1 MTRAQSDLNGDLAH
15 QQPRQN
21 GLLSFA
27 VGLALVLWLP
37 IGLLGAPLDTPD
49 GLIHLGW
56 AASWA
61 QQIRGGWWWPLWSDL
76 NWAGAGSAA
85 LQLYPPLFRLM
96 AGIPIALG
104 IPPARALELALLLLL
119 ILNNLGAACLAR
131 LWLRPGRW
139 PWVLVALAAL
149 NPYLFVNVTIRGA
162 WPEAM
167 GQLLLW
173 WLALGWL
180 GLERRRRWGLPVATL
195 ALAGILL
202 SNWNSAQLSLLAWG
216 LGLAVLIRP
225 HPNWRAMR
233 RWCLVPVG
241 AIAITAAFW
250 GPALAAMGQV
260 RPPIPNYLFTYEFLF
275 AHHPGRIVLADLL
288 WIQAALILVLVLV
301 RWLGWG
307 WRGLAWD
314 GAGDLGS
321 TEDTSYGSHGN
332 QEGAYLASWGLLLAC
347 FGIWMM
353 LPISEPIY
361 QLLVPLQR
369 IQFPWRWLGPTWFG
383 ALLWL
388 SSPGALPV
396 GTDQPRSVLRRG
408 AWLGAITLAAVL
420 WVDSLSRFR
429 ENILGHHPSE
439 LERRSLNRLL
449 ACDPLVPCP
458 AGVNALPPTGEL
470 SKRFVALGDGRI
482 ALTGVPDYSP
492 AGIPESSWVR
502 RMQTFWVPAWPQQTW
517 VAFLGEGAPEKAGQG
532 SRPGSADL
540 VDHGPTQRLI
550 RVEAPTPGRLRV
562 MQWAYP
568 AWTVQKRRVG
578 AISWETPLPFSG
590 PNQARDQEGWI
601 SVPLDAGSWEVALT
615 YGSRR

>member
-1 MTRAQSDLNGDLAH
+1 MG
-15 QQPRQN
+15 QPLERSWRGPLGRSGS
-21 GLLSFA
+21 GLIGFA
-27 VGLALVLWLP
+27 LGLALLLWLP
-37 IGLLGAPLDTPD
+37 IGLLGVPIDTPD

-56 AASWA
+56 AAAWA
-61 QQIRGGWWWPLWSDL
+61 QQIRGGWLWPLWSDL

-119 ILNNLGAACLAR
+119 LLNNLGAACLAR

-139 PWVLVALAAL
+139 QWALVTLAAL
-149 NPYLFVNVTIRGA
+149 NPYLFVNVYIRGA

-180 GLERRRRWGLPVATL
+180 GLERQRRWGLAIGSL
-195 ALAGILL
+195 ALAGIVL
-202 SNWNSAQLSLLAWG
+202 SNWNSAQLSLLSWA

-225 HPNWRAMR
+225 RPDWAAIR
-233 RWCLVPVG
+233 RWCQVPVI
-241 AIAITAAFW
+241 AVAITAPFW
-250 GPALAAMGQV
+250 WPALAAMNQV
-260 RPPIPNYLFTYEFLF
+260 RPPIPNYLYKNEFLF
-275 AHHPGRIVLADLL
+275 AYHPGQISIADIL
-288 WIQAALILVLVLV
+288 WIQAATILVLLLV

-307 WRGLAWD
+307 WRGLAWAAPID
-314 GAGDLGS
+314 ASKGIAKS
-321 TEDTSYGSHGN
+321 VSAESKQ
-332 QEGAYLASWGLLLAC
+332 QEAVPLARWGLLLAC
-347 FGIWMM
+347 CGILMM

-361 QLLVPLQR
+361 QLLLPLRR

-388 SSPGALPV
+388 SSPGVLAHAPN
-396 GTDQPRSVLRRG
+396 PSRSALRRG

-429 ENILGHHPSE
+429 DNILGHHPSE

-458 AGVNALPPTGEL
+458 DGLAALPPTGEL

-492 AGIPESSWVR
+492 AGIPERSWVH

-517 VAFLGEGAPEKAGQG
+517 ASFLGEGPAVERGQG
-532 SRPGSADL
+532 SAQL
-540 VDHGPTQRLI
+540 LEHGPTDRLI
-550 RVEAPTPGRLRV
+550 RVKAPTAGRLRV

-568 AWTVQKRRVG
+568 AWTVQKRRLG
-578 AISWETPLPFSG
+578 AISWENPLPFSG
-590 PNQARDQEGWI
+590 PNQARDQDGWI
-601 SVPLDAGSWEVALT
+601 SVPLDAGTWEVALT

>member
-1 MTRAQSDLNGDLAH
+1 MRLALG
-15 QQPRQN
+15 QAWWGSGGRSGA
-21 GLLSFA
+21 GLIGFA
-27 VGLALVLWLP
+27 LGLALLLWLP

-56 AASWA
+56 AAAWA
-61 QQIRGGWWWPLWSDL
+61 QQIRGGWLWPLWSDL

-96 AGIPIALG
+96 VGIPIALG

-119 ILNNLGAACLAR
+119 LLNNLGAACLAR

-202 SNWNSAQLSLLAWG
+202 SNWNSAQLSLLAWC
-216 LGLAVLIRP
+216 LGLAVLIKP
-225 HPNWRAMR
+225 HPNWRTMR

-307 WRGLAWD
+307 WRGLAWA
-314 GAGDLGS
+314 GVGDLN
-321 TEDTSYGSHGN
+321 TEEANNIESAGN
-332 QEGAYLASWGLLLAC
+332 QEGAPLASWGLLLAC
-347 FGIWMM
+347 FGILMM

-388 SSPGALPV
+388 TSPGALPV
-396 GTDQPRSVLRRG
+396 GTDQPLSVLRRG

-458 AGVNALPPTGEL
+458 AGVDALPPTGEL
-470 SKRFVALGDGRI
+470 SKRFLALGDGRI

-517 VAFLGEGAPEKAGQG
+517 VAFLGEGAPERAGQG

-578 AISWETPLPFSG
+578 ATNWGNPLPFSG
-590 PNQARDQEGWI
+590 PNQARDGDGWI
-601 SVPLDAGSWEVALT
+601 SVPMDAGTWEVALT

>member
-1 MTRAQSDLNGDLAH
+1 MTATQLERDGDFAH
-15 QQPRQN
+15 PFLRQN
-21 GLLSFA
+21 GLLFFA
-27 VGLALVLWLP
+27 IGLALLLWLP

-56 AASWA
+56 AAAWA

-119 ILNNLGAACLAR
+119 MLNNLGAACLAR

-139 PWVLVALAAL
+139 QWALVTLAAL

-180 GLERRRRWGLPVATL
+180 GLERQRRWGLPVAIL

-216 LGLAVLIRP
+216 LGLAVLISNP
-225 HPNWRAMR
+225 PNWLAMR
-233 RWCLVPVG
+233 RWCLVPAG
-241 AIAITAAFW
+241 AITITAPFW

-288 WIQAALILVLVLV
+288 WIQAATIVVLVLV

-307 WRGLAWD
+307 WRGLAWA
-314 GAGDLGS
+314 GAGDLSRGEANTLGS
-321 TEDTSYGSHGN
+321 KAHP
-332 QEGAYLASWGLLLAC
+332 EGAPLARWGLLLTC
-347 FGIWMM
+347 FGILMM

-388 SSPGALPV
+388 SSPGALPL
-396 GTDQPRSVLRRG
+396 GSHQSRSVLRRG

-429 ENILGHHPSE
+429 QNILGHHPSE

-458 AGVNALPPTGEL
+458 DGVDALPPTGEL
-470 SKRFVALGDGRI
+470 SKRFLALGDGRI

-492 AGIPESSWVR
+492 VGIPERSWVR

-517 VAFLGEGAPEKAGQG
+517 VAFLGEGAPERAGQG
-532 SRPGSADL
+532 SRPGSAEL
-540 VDHGPTQRLI
+540 VEHGPTQRLI

-578 AISWETPLPFSG
+578 AINWENPLPFSG

-601 SVPLDAGSWEVALT
+601 SVPLDAGTWEVALT

>member
-307 WRGLAWD
+307 WPGLAWA
-314 GAGDLGS
+314 GAGGLNTEEADNIGS
-321 TEDTSYGSHGN
+321 ASN

-347 FGIWMM
+347 FGILMM

-492 AGIPESSWVR
+492 AGIPESSWVH

-517 VAFLGEGAPEKAGQG
+517 VAFLGEGEEPGT
-532 SRPGSADL
+532 RPGSADL

-578 AISWETPLPFSG
+578 AISWGNPLPFSG

-601 SVPLDAGSWEVALT
+601 SVPLDAGTWEVALT
-615 YGSRR
+615 YGSKR

>member
-1 MTRAQSDLNGDLAH
+1 MTATKLERDGAFAH
-15 QQPRQN
+15 PFRRQN
-21 GLLSFA
+21 GLLFFA
-27 VGLALVLWLP
+27 IGLALLIWLP

-56 AASWA
+56 AAAWA

-96 AGIPIALG
+96 AGIPIAMG

-119 ILNNLGAACLAR
+119 VLNNLGAACLAR

-139 PWVLVALAAL
+139 QWALVTLAAL

-180 GLERRRRWGLPVATL
+180 GLERQRRWGLPVAIL

-216 LGLAVLIRP
+216 LGLAVLISNP
-225 HPNWRAMR
+225 PNWRAMR
-233 RWCLVPVG
+233 RWCLVPAG
-241 AIAITAAFW
+241 AITITAPFW

-288 WIQAALILVLVLV
+288 WIQAATIVVLLLV

-307 WRGLAWD
+307 WRGLAWA
-314 GAGDLGS
+314 GASDLHTCEANTLVSEAHPEAAPLGR
-321 TEDTSYGSHGN
+321 
-332 QEGAYLASWGLLLAC
+332 WGLLLTC
-347 FGIWMM
+347 FGILMM

-361 QLLVPLQR
+361 QVLVPLQR

-388 SSPGALPV
+388 SSPGALPL
-396 GTDQPRSVLRRG
+396 GSHQPRSVLRRG
-408 AWLGAITLAAVL
+408 AWLGAITLATVL

-429 ENILGHHPSE
+429 QNILGHHPSE

-458 AGVNALPPTGEL
+458 DGVDALPPTGEL

-492 AGIPESSWVR
+492 VGIPERSWVR

-517 VAFLGEGAPEKAGQG
+517 VAFLEEGEDQG
-532 SRPGSADL
+532 KRPGSAEL
-540 VDHGPTQRLI
+540 VAHGPTQRLI
-550 RVEAPTPGRLRV
+550 RVEAPTSGRLRV

-578 AISWETPLPFSG
+578 ATSWDNPLPFSG

-601 SVPLDAGSWEVALT
+601 SVPLDVGTWEVALT
-615 YGSRR
+615 YGSKR

>member
-1 MTRAQSDLNGDLAH
+1 L
-15 QQPRQN
+15 RQLGKRSWQESLGRS
-21 GLLSFA
+21 GLIGFA
-27 VGLALVLWLP
+27 LGLALLLWLP

-119 ILNNLGAACLAR
+119 VLNNLGAACLAR
-131 LWLRPGRW
+131 LWLQPGRW

-288 WIQAALILVLVLV
+288 WIQAAVILVLGLV

-388 SSPGALPV
+388 SSPGALPI

-429 ENILGHHPSE
+429 NNILGHHPSE

-458 AGVNALPPTGEL
+458 DGVNALPPTGEL
-470 SKRFVALGDGRI
+470 SKRFLALGDGRI

-517 VAFLGEGAPEKAGQG
+517 VAFLGEGAPERAGQG

-578 AISWETPLPFSG
+578 ATNWGNPLPFSG

-601 SVPLDAGSWEVALT
+601 SVPLAAGTWEVALT

>member
-1 MTRAQSDLNGDLAH
+1 M
-15 QQPRQN
+15 RQLEKRSWLGSLGGL
-21 GLLSFA
+21 GLLGYA
-27 VGLALVLWLP
+27 LGLTLLLWLP

-119 ILNNLGAACLAR
+119 LLNNLGAACLAR

-139 PWVLVALAAL
+139 RWALVSLAGL

-180 GLERRRRWGLPVATL
+180 GLARQRRWGLPVAVL
-195 ALAGILL
+195 ALGGIVL
-202 SNWNSAQLSLLAWG
+202 SNWNSAQLSLLAWA
-216 LGLAVLIRP
+216 LGLAVLMGP
-225 HPNWRAMR
+225 KPPWRAVR
-233 RWCLVPVG
+233 QWCLVPIG
-241 AIAITAAFW
+241 AMAITAPFW
-250 GPALAAMGQV
+250 APALAAMQLV
-260 RPPIPNYLFTYEFLF
+260 RPPIPNYLFTYEFFF
-275 AHHPGRIVLADLL
+275 APHPDRVVMADLL
-288 WIQAALILVLVLV
+288 WIQAATILVLVLV

-307 WRGLAWD
+307 WQGL
-314 GAGDLGS
+314 GGPSAGDGS
-321 TEDTSYGSHGN
+321 QG
-332 QEGAYLASWGLLLAC
+332 EGPTLERDGPPASPPLARWGLLLTG
-347 FGIWMM
+347 FGIVMM
-353 LPISEPIY
+353 LPIGEPIY
-361 QLLVPLQR
+361 HLLVPLQR

-396 GTDQPRSVLRRG
+396 TPNQPKSMLRRG

-429 ENILGHHPSE
+429 QNILGHHPTA
-439 LERRSLNRLL
+439 LERLALNRLL

-458 AGVNALPPTGEL
+458 EGLTALPPTGEL
-470 SKRFVALGDGRI
+470 SKRFLALGDGRI

-492 AGIPESSWVR
+492 VGIPERSWVH

-517 VAFLGEGAPEKAGQG
+517 AAFLGEGADQET
-532 SRPGSADL
+532 RPGSAEL
-540 VDHGPTQRLI
+540 LDHGPTHRLLRI
-550 RVEAPTPGRLRV
+550 DAPTSGRLRV

-568 AWTVQKRRVG
+568 AWTVQKRRIG
-578 AISWETPLPFSG
+578 ANRWDEPLPFSG
-590 PNQARDQEGWI
+590 VNQARDGDGWI
-601 SVPLDAGSWEVALT
+601 SVPLAAGSWEVALT
-615 YGSRR
+615 YGSKR

>member
-1 MTRAQSDLNGDLAH
+1 MTPAQSDLNGDLTH
-15 QQPRQN
+15 QKPRQN

-27 VGLALVLWLP
+27 VGLALLLWLP

-56 AASWA
+56 AAAWA

-104 IPPARALELALLLLL
+104 IPPARALELALLVLLL
-119 ILNNLGAACLAR
+119 LNNLGAACLAR

-225 HPNWRAMR
+225 HPNWVAMR

-275 AHHPGRIVLADLL
+275 ARHPGRIVLADLL
-288 WIQAALILVLVLV
+288 WIQAATILVLGLA

-307 WRGLAWD
+307 WRGLAWA
-314 GAGDLGS
+314 GAGDLNTEEADNIGS
-321 TEDTSYGSHGN
+321 AGN
-332 QEGAYLASWGLLLAC
+332 PEGAPLARWGLLLAC
-347 FGIWMM
+347 FGILMM

-361 QLLVPLQR
+361 QVLVPLQR

-388 SSPGALPV
+388 SSPGALPL

-458 AGVNALPPTGEL
+458 DGVNALPPTGEL

-517 VAFLGEGAPEKAGQG
+517 VAFSGEGEDQEMG
-532 SRPGSADL
+532 PGSAEL
-540 VDHGPTQRLI
+540 VQHGPTQRLI
-550 RVEAPTPGRLRV
+550 RVEAPTSGRLRV

-578 AISWETPLPFSG
+578 ATSWEAPLPFSG
-590 PNQARDQEGWI
+590 TNQARDQEGWI
-601 SVPLDAGSWEVALT
+601 SVPLDAGTWEVALT

>member
-1 MTRAQSDLNGDLAH
+1 MTATQLERGGDLGE
-15 QQPRQN
+15 QSPRQN
-21 GLLSFA
+21 ALLAFA
-27 VGLALVLWLP
+27 VWLALLIWLP

-119 ILNNLGAACLAR
+119 LLNNLGAACLAR

-139 PWVLVALAAL
+139 QWALVTLAAL
-149 NPYLFVNVTIRGA
+149 NPYLFVNVYIRGA

-167 GQLLLW
+167 GQILLW

-216 LGLAVLIRP
+216 LGLAVLISAQP
-225 HPNWRAMR
+225 SWRAIR

-241 AIAITAAFW
+241 AIAITAPFW
-250 GPALAAMGQV
+250 GPALAAMGLV
-260 RPPIPNYLFTYEFLF
+260 RPPIPNYLFTYEFFF
-275 AHHPGRIVLADLL
+275 ADHPGRIVLADLL
-288 WIQAALILVLVLV
+288 WIQAATIVVLMLV

-307 WRGLAWD
+307 WRGLGWAGPVD
-314 GAGDLGS
+314 LDKGKADSGAV
-321 TEDTSYGSHGN
+321 ERN
-332 QEGAYLASWGLLLAC
+332 QPEAAPLARWGLLLTC
-347 FGIWMM
+347 FGLLMM

-361 QLLVPLQR
+361 HLLVPLQR

-388 SSPGALPV
+388 SSPGALPHA
-396 GTDQPRSVLRRG
+396 PSPSRSALRRG

-429 ENILGHHPSE
+429 ENVLGHHPSE

-458 AGVNALPPTGEL
+458 DGLAALPPTGEL

-492 AGIPESSWVR
+492 AGIPESSWVH

-517 VAFLGEGAPEKAGQG
+517 AAFLGEGADEET
-532 SRPGSADL
+532 RPGSAEL
-540 VDHGPTQRLI
+540 VEHEPTQRLI
-550 RVEAPTPGRLRV
+550 RVEAPTQGRLRL

-590 PNQARDQEGWI
+590 PNQARDQDGWI
-601 SVPLDAGSWEVALT
+601 SVPLDAGNWEVALT
-615 YGSRR
+615 YGSKR

>member
-1 MTRAQSDLNGDLAH
+1 MTGGQPAPGGDLRH
-15 QQPRQN
+15 R
-21 GLLSFA
+21 GLGPNALLYFA
-27 VGLALVLWLP
+27 GCLALLAWLP
-37 IGLLGAPLDTPD
+37 IGLLGVPLDTPD

-56 AASWA
+56 AAAWA
-61 QQIRGGWWWPLWSDL
+61 QQVRGGWWWPLWSDL

-104 IPPARALELALLLLL
+104 IPPVRALEWALLLLL
-119 ILNNLGAACLAR
+119 VLNNLGAACLAR

-139 PWVLVALAAL
+139 QWVLGTLAAL
-149 NPYLFVNVTIRGA
+149 NPYLFVNVYIRGA

-180 GLERRRRWGLPVATL
+180 GLERRRRWGLAVAIL

-216 LGLAVLIRP
+216 LGLAALIKP
-225 HPNWRAMR
+225 GANGRAIG
-233 RWCLVPVG
+233 RWCLVPLG
-241 AIAITAAFW
+241 AIVITAPFW
-250 GPALAAMGQV
+250 APALGAMGLV
-260 RPPIPNYLFTYEFLF
+260 RPPIPNYLFTYEFFL
-275 AHHPGRIVLADLL
+275 ANDSGRVVLADLL
-288 WIQAALILVLVLV
+288 WIQAATILVLVLV
-301 RWLGWG
+301 RWLAWG
-307 WRGLAWD
+307 WRGLGWSREGD
-314 GAGDLGS
+314 ISAGEGNCVRS
-321 TEDTSYGSHGN
+321 IGN
-332 QEGAYLASWGLLLAC
+332 QDGPPLARWGLLLTC
-347 FGIWMM
+347 FGILMM

-361 QLLVPLQR
+361 QLLAPLQR

-383 ALLWL
+383 LLLWL

-420 WVDSLSRFR
+420 WVDSLGRFR
-429 ENILGHHPSE
+429 ENILGHHPSQ

-458 AGVNALPPTGEL
+458 DGLDALPPTGEL

-517 VAFLGEGAPEKAGQG
+517 VAFLADGAPERADQG
-532 SRPGSADL
+532 SQHGSAEL
-540 VDHGPTQRLI
+540 VEHGPTQRLI
-550 RVEAPTPGRLRV
+550 RVETPTPGRLRV

-590 PNQARDQEGWI
+590 TYQARDRDGWI
-601 SVPLDAGSWEVALT
+601 SVPLDPGSWEVALT
-615 YGSRR
+615 YGSKR

>member
-1 MTRAQSDLNGDLAH
+1 MTATKLERDGAFAH
-15 QQPRQN
+15 PFRRQN
-21 GLLSFA
+21 GLLFFA
-27 VGLALVLWLP
+27 IGLALLIWLP

-56 AASWA
+56 AAAWA

-119 ILNNLGAACLAR
+119 VLNNLGAACLAR

-139 PWVLVALAAL
+139 QWALVTLAAL

-180 GLERRRRWGLPVATL
+180 GLERQRRWGLPVAIL

-216 LGLAVLIRP
+216 LGLAVLISNP
-225 HPNWRAMR
+225 SNWRAMR
-233 RWCLVPVG
+233 RWCLVPAG
-241 AIAITAAFW
+241 AITITAPFW

-275 AHHPGRIVLADLL
+275 AHHPGRIVLSDLL
-288 WIQAALILVLVLV
+288 WIQAATIVVLVLV

-307 WRGLAWD
+307 WRGLAWAR
-314 GAGDLGS
+314 AGDLKTGEANTLGS
-321 TEDTSYGSHGN
+321 EAHPEAAPLGR
-332 QEGAYLASWGLLLAC
+332 WGLLLTC
-347 FGIWMM
+347 FGILMM

-396 GTDQPRSVLRRG
+396 SPNQPRSVLRRG

-429 ENILGHHPSE
+429 DNILGHHPSE

-449 ACDPLVPCP
+449 ACDPLVSCP
-458 AGVNALPPTGEL
+458 DGVDALPPTGEL
-470 SKRFVALGDGRI
+470 SKRFLALGDGRI

-492 AGIPESSWVR
+492 VGIPERSWVR

-517 VAFLGEGAPEKAGQG
+517 VAFLGEGAPERAGQG
-532 SRPGSADL
+532 SRPGSAEL
-540 VDHGPTQRLI
+540 VEHGPTQRLI

-578 AISWETPLPFSG
+578 AISWDNPLPFSG

-601 SVPLDAGSWEVALT
+601 SVPLDVGTWEVALT

>member
-1 MTRAQSDLNGDLAH
+1 MG
-15 QQPRQN
+15 QPLERSWRGPLGRSGS
-21 GLLSFA
+21 GLIGFA
-27 VGLALVLWLP
+27 LGLALLLWLP
-37 IGLLGAPLDTPD
+37 IGLLGVPIDTPD

-56 AASWA
+56 AAAWA
-61 QQIRGGWWWPLWSDL
+61 QQIRGGWLWPLWSDL

-119 ILNNLGAACLAR
+119 LLNNLGAACLAR

-139 PWVLVALAAL
+139 QWALVTLAAL
-149 NPYLFVNVTIRGA
+149 NPYLFVNVYIRGA

-180 GLERRRRWGLPVATL
+180 GLERQRRWGLAIGSL
-195 ALAGILL
+195 ALAGIVL
-202 SNWNSAQLSLLAWG
+202 SNWNSAQLSLLSWA

-225 HPNWRAMR
+225 RPDWAAIR
-233 RWCLVPVG
+233 RWCQVPVI
-241 AIAITAAFW
+241 AVAITAPFW
-250 GPALAAMGQV
+250 WPALAAMNQV
-260 RPPIPNYLFTYEFLF
+260 RPPIPNYLYKNEFLF
-275 AHHPGRIVLADLL
+275 AYHPGQISIADIL
-288 WIQAALILVLVLV
+288 WIQAATVLVLLLV

-307 WRGLAWD
+307 WRGLAWAAPID
-314 GAGDLGS
+314 ASKGIAKS
-321 TEDTSYGSHGN
+321 VSAESKQ
-332 QEGAYLASWGLLLAC
+332 QEAVPLARWGLLLAC
-347 FGIWMM
+347 CGILMM

-361 QLLVPLQR
+361 QLLLPLRR

-388 SSPGALPV
+388 SSPGVLAHAPN
-396 GTDQPRSVLRRG
+396 PSRSALRRG

-429 ENILGHHPSE
+429 DNILGHHPSE

-458 AGVNALPPTGEL
+458 DGLAALPPTGEL

-492 AGIPESSWVR
+492 AGIPERSWVH

-517 VAFLGEGAPEKAGQG
+517 AAFLGEGPAVEWGQG
-532 SRPGSADL
+532 SAQL
-540 VDHGPTQRLI
+540 LEHGPTDRLI
-550 RVEAPTPGRLRV
+550 RVKAPTAGRLRV

-578 AISWETPLPFSG
+578 GISWETPLPFSG
-590 PNQARDQEGWI
+590 PNQARDQDGWI
-601 SVPLDAGSWEVALT
+601 SVPLDAGTWEVALT

>member
-1 MTRAQSDLNGDLAH
+1 MRLALG
-15 QQPRQN
+15 QAWWGSGGRSGA
-21 GLLSFA
+21 GLIGFA
-27 VGLALVLWLP
+27 LGLALLLWLP

-56 AASWA
+56 AAAWA
-61 QQIRGGWWWPLWSDL
+61 QQIRGGWLWPLWSDL

-96 AGIPIALG
+96 VGIPIALG

-119 ILNNLGAACLAR
+119 LLNNLGAACLAR

-307 WRGLAWD
+307 WRGLAWA
-314 GAGDLGS
+314 GVGDLN
-321 TEDTSYGSHGN
+321 TEEANNIESAGN
-332 QEGAYLASWGLLLAC
+332 QEGAPLASWGLLLAC
-347 FGIWMM
+347 FGILMM

-388 SSPGALPV
+388 TSPGALPV
-396 GTDQPRSVLRRG
+396 GTDQPLSVLRRG

-458 AGVNALPPTGEL
+458 AGVDALPPTGEL
-470 SKRFVALGDGRI
+470 SKRFLALGDGRI

-517 VAFLGEGAPEKAGQG
+517 VAFLGEGAPESAAQG

-578 AISWETPLPFSG
+578 ATNWGNPLPFSG
-590 PNQARDQEGWI
+590 PNQARDGDGWI
-601 SVPLDAGSWEVALT
+601 SVPLDAGTWEVALT

>member
-1 MTRAQSDLNGDLAH
+1 MRLALG
-15 QQPRQN
+15 QAWLGSGGRSGA
-21 GLLSFA
+21 GLIGFA
-27 VGLALVLWLP
+27 LGLALLLWLP
-37 IGLLGAPLDTPD
+37 IGLLGAPIDTPD

-56 AASWA
+56 AAAWA

-96 AGIPIALG
+96 AGIPIAIG

-119 ILNNLGAACLAR
+119 VLNNLGAACLAR

-139 PWVLVALAAL
+139 RWVLVTLAAL

-180 GLERRRRWGLPVATL
+180 GLERRRLWGLVIASL
-195 ALAGILL
+195 ALAGIVL

-216 LGLAVLIRP
+216 LGLMMLIRP
-225 HPNWRAMR
+225 RPDWPALR
-233 RWCLVPVG
+233 RWCLVP
-241 AIAITAAFW
+241 AIAITITAPFW
-250 GPALAAMGQV
+250 WPALAAVGGV
-260 RPPIPNYLFTYEFLF
+260 RPPIPNYLYRNEFLF
-275 AHHPGRIVLADLL
+275 AHHPGQIMIADLL
-288 WIQAALILVLVLV
+288 WIQAATIVVLLLV

-307 WRGLAWD
+307 WRGLGWA
-314 GAGDLGS
+314 GAGNLGS
-321 TEDTSYGSHGN
+321 AEDSSYGSQGS
-332 QEGAYLASWGLLLAC
+332 QEGAPLASWGLLLTC
-347 FGIWMM
+347 FGILMM

-388 SSPGALPV
+388 TSAGTVTSPAAFQRL
-396 GTDQPRSVLRRG
+396 DQGRLRRG
-408 AWLGAITLAAVL
+408 AFLAAIALAAVL
-420 WVDSLSRFR
+420 WLDSLSRFR
-429 ENILGHHPSE
+429 TNLVGHHASA
-439 LERRSLNRLL
+439 LERLALNRLL
-449 ACDPLVPCP
+449 NCDPLVPCP
-458 AGVNALPPTGEL
+458 DGINALPPTGEL

-492 AGIPESSWVR
+492 AGIPERSWVR
-502 RMQTFWVPAWPQQTW
+502 RLQTFWIPAWPQETW
-517 VAFLGEGAPEKAGQG
+517 ASFTGEGIARLM
-532 SRPGSADL
+532 S
-540 VDHGPTQRLI
+540 HGPTNRLVL
-550 RVEAPTPGRLRV
+550 VEAKSPGRLRL

-568 AWTVQKRRVG
+568 AWTIQIRREGTERWG
-578 AISWETPLPFSG
+578 APMPFKG
-590 PNQARDQEGWI
+590 PRQARDHDGWV
-601 SVPLDAGSWEVALT
+601 SVPLGPGVWEVALT
-615 YGSRR
+615 YGRSL

>member
-1 MTRAQSDLNGDLAH
+1 M
-15 QQPRQN
+15 RQLCKRSWQESLGRS
-21 GLLSFA
+21 GLLGFA
-27 VGLALVLWLP
+27 LGLALLLWLP

-56 AASWA
+56 AAAWA

-119 ILNNLGAACLAR
+119 LLNNLGAACLAR

-216 LGLAVLIRP
+216 LGLAVMIRP

-275 AHHPGRIVLADLL
+275 AHHPGQIVLADLL
-288 WIQAALILVLVLV
+288 WIQAATILVLGLV

-332 QEGAYLASWGLLLAC
+332 QEGAPLASWGLLLAC
-347 FGIWMM
+347 FGILMM

-470 SKRFVALGDGRI
+470 SKRFLALGDGRI

-532 SRPGSADL
+532 CRPGSADL
-540 VDHGPTQRLI
+540 VDHGSTQRLI

-578 AISWETPLPFSG
+578 ATNWGNPLPFSG

-601 SVPLDAGSWEVALT
+601 SVPLDAGTWEVALT

>member
-1 MTRAQSDLNGDLAH
+1 MRLALG
-15 QQPRQN
+15 QAWRGTGCRSGT
-21 GLLSFA
+21 GLIGFA
-27 VGLALVLWLP
+27 LGLALLLWLP
-37 IGLLGAPLDTPD
+37 IGLLGVPIDTPD

-56 AASWA
+56 AAAWA
-61 QQIRGGWWWPLWSDL
+61 QQIRGGWLWPLWSDL

-104 IPPARALELALLLLL
+104 IPAARALELALLLLL
-119 ILNNLGAACLAR
+119 VLNNLGAACLAR

-139 PWVLVALAAL
+139 QWALVALAGL
-149 NPYLFVNVTIRGA
+149 TPYLFVNVIIRGA

-167 GQLLLW
+167 GQILLW

-180 GLERRRRWGLPVATL
+180 GLERRRFWGLAIASL
-195 ALAGILL
+195 ALAGIVL

-216 LGLAVLIRP
+216 LGLVVLIRP
-225 HPNWRAMR
+225 RPDWAAVR
-233 RWCLVPVG
+233 RWCLVP
-241 AIAITAAFW
+241 AIAIPITAPFW
-250 GPALAAMGQV
+250 GPALAAVGGV
-260 RPPIPNYLFTYEFLF
+260 RPPIPNYLYKNEFLF
-275 AHHPGRIVLADLL
+275 AHHPGQIMIADLL
-288 WIQAALILVLVLV
+288 WIQAATILVLVLV

-307 WRGLAWD
+307 WLGLGWA
-314 GAGDLGS
+314 GASDLNTEEADNIGS
-321 TEDTSYGSHGN
+321 AGN
-332 QEGAYLASWGLLLAC
+332 PEGAPLARWGLLLTC
-347 FGIWMM
+347 FGILMM

-388 SSPGALPV
+388 CSPGALPV
-396 GTDQPRSVLRRG
+396 GTHQTPSVLRRG

-420 WVDSLSRFR
+420 WVDSLSRFQQ
-429 ENILGHHPSE
+429 NILGHHPSE

-458 AGVNALPPTGEL
+458 DGVAALPPTGEL

-517 VAFLGEGAPEKAGQG
+517 VAFKGEGADEETRA
-532 SRPGSADL
+532 GSAEL
-540 VDHGPTQRLI
+540 VAHGPTQRLI

-568 AWTVQKRRVG
+568 AWTVQKRRIG
-578 AISWETPLPFSG
+578 AISWETPLPLSG
-590 PNQARDQEGWI
+590 PNQARDQEGWV
-601 SVPLDAGSWEVALT
+601 SVPLDAGTWEVALT

>member
-1 MTRAQSDLNGDLAH
+1 MTPAQSDLNGDLTH
-15 QQPRQN
+15 QKPRQN

-27 VGLALVLWLP
+27 VGLALLLWLP

-56 AASWA
+56 AAAWA

-104 IPPARALELALLLLL
+104 IPPARALELALLVLLL
-119 ILNNLGAACLAR
+119 LNNLGAACLAR

-216 LGLAVLIRP
+216 VGLAVLIRP
-225 HPNWRAMR
+225 HPNWVAMR

-288 WIQAALILVLVLV
+288 WIQAATILVLGLA

-307 WRGLAWD
+307 WRGLAWA
-314 GAGDLGS
+314 GAGDLNTEEANNIGS
-321 TEDTSYGSHGN
+321 AGN
-332 QEGAYLASWGLLLAC
+332 PEGAPLARWGLLLAC
-347 FGIWMM
+347 FGILMM

-361 QLLVPLQR
+361 QVLVPLQR

-388 SSPGALPV
+388 SSPGALPL

-458 AGVNALPPTGEL
+458 DGVNALPPTGEL

-517 VAFLGEGAPEKAGQG
+517 VAFLGEGEDQEMG
-532 SRPGSADL
+532 PGSAEL
-540 VDHGPTQRLI
+540 VKHGPTQRLI
-550 RVEAPTPGRLRV
+550 RVEAPTSGRLRV

-578 AISWETPLPFSG
+578 AISWENPLPFSG

-601 SVPLDAGSWEVALT
+601 SVPLDAGTWEVALT

>member
-1 MTRAQSDLNGDLAH
+1 M
-15 QQPRQN
+15 RQLGKRSWQESLGRS
-21 GLLSFA
+21 GLIGFA
-27 VGLALVLWLP
+27 LGLALLLWLP
-37 IGLLGAPLDTPD
+37 MGLLGAPLDTPD

-119 ILNNLGAACLAR
+119 LLNNLGAACLAR

-241 AIAITAAFW
+241 ATAITAAFW

-288 WIQAALILVLVLV
+288 WIQAATILVLGLV

-307 WRGLAWD
+307 WRGLAWA
-314 GAGDLGS
+314 GAGDLNTEEADNIGS
-321 TEDTSYGSHGN
+321 AGN
-332 QEGAYLASWGLLLAC
+332 PAGAPLARWGLLLTG
-347 FGIWMM
+347 FGILMM

-396 GTDQPRSVLRRG
+396 GTHQTRSVLRRG

-517 VAFLGEGAPEKAGQG
+517 AAFLEEGAPERAGQG

-578 AISWETPLPFSG
+578 AISWGNPLPFSG

-601 SVPLDAGSWEVALT
+601 SVPLDAGTWEVALT
-615 YGSRR
+615 YGSKR

>member
-1 MTRAQSDLNGDLAH
+1 M
-15 QQPRQN
+15 RQLGKRSWQESLGRS
-21 GLLSFA
+21 GLIGFA
-27 VGLALVLWLP
+27 LGLALLLWLP
-37 IGLLGAPLDTPD
+37 MGLLGAPLDTPD

-56 AASWA
+56 AAAWA
-61 QQIRGGWWWPLWSDL
+61 QQIRGGWLWPLWSDL

-119 ILNNLGAACLAR
+119 LLNNLGAACLAR

-332 QEGAYLASWGLLLAC
+332 QEGAPLASWGLLLAC
-347 FGIWMM
+347 FGILMM

-470 SKRFVALGDGRI
+470 SKRFLALGDGRI

-578 AISWETPLPFSG
+578 ATNWGNPLPFSG
-590 PNQARDQEGWI
+590 PNQARDGDGWI
-601 SVPLDAGSWEVALT
+601 SVPLDAGTWEVALT
-615 YGSRR
+615 YGSKR

>member
-1 MTRAQSDLNGDLAH
+1 M
-15 QQPRQN
+15 RQLGKRSWQESLGRS
-21 GLLSFA
+21 GLIGFA
-27 VGLALVLWLP
+27 LGLALLLWLP
-37 IGLLGAPLDTPD
+37 MGLLGAPLDTPD

-119 ILNNLGAACLAR
+119 LLNNLGAACLAR

-288 WIQAALILVLVLV
+288 WIQAATILVLGLV

-314 GAGDLGS
+314 RAGDLNTEEATNIGS
-321 TEDTSYGSHGN
+321 AGN
-332 QEGAYLASWGLLLAC
+332 PEGAPLARWGLLLAC
-347 FGIWMM
+347 FGILMM
-353 LPISEPIY
+353 LPISEPVY

-396 GTDQPRSVLRRG
+396 GTHQTRSVLRRG

-517 VAFLGEGAPEKAGQG
+517 AAFLEEGAPERAGQG

-578 AISWETPLPFSG
+578 AISWGNPLPFSG

-601 SVPLDAGSWEVALT
+601 SVPLDAGTWEVALT
-615 YGSRR
+615 YGSKR